1 MKKLILIFITLFI
14 SFAPIKVF
22 AGDDLTGKQLYCN
35 YKDLVIFLD
44 FYSSSKVKLHYLER
58 SNVDYKFGYK
68 YKRKIESYT
77 TTNHTIDID
86 RDWIRVIRKSL
97 RLEYKNRTGS
107 GQNINQI
114 FNPGYIQKNDVMK
127 EQQSIVCRLFDDDL
141 GDMTTEVVDY
151 INDSAKDY
159 NNKIQGKINERKK
172 KEEEESKKVNKI

>member
-1 MKKLILIFITLFI
+1 MKTKFNIFFI
-14 SFAPIKVF
+14 IFFLSFKVF
-22 AGDDLTGKQLYCN
+22 AGDDLTGKQLFCN

-58 SNVDYKFGYK
+58 YNVDYKFGYK
-68 YKRKIESYT
+68 HKRKIESYK
-77 TTNHTIDID
+77 TTNHFIEID

-127 EQQSIVCRLFDDDL
+127 EQQSIVCRLLDDDL
-141 GDMTTEVVDY
+141 GDMTTEAVDY
-151 INDSAKDY
+151 INERAEDY
-159 NNKIQGKINERKK
+159 NNKIQGKINEQKK